1 MNDCHTDNSWVLE
14 VCSCKTRYSCR
25 YVVSFVMPSKYTKE
39 TLPKPNNENVKI
51 KEIPER
57 TFATYAWR

>member
-1 MNDCHTDNSWVLE
+1 VL
-14 VCSCKTRYSCR
+14 CR
-25 YVVSFVMPSKYTKE
+25 YVVSFVMPSKYTQE

-51 KEIPER
+51 KEVPER